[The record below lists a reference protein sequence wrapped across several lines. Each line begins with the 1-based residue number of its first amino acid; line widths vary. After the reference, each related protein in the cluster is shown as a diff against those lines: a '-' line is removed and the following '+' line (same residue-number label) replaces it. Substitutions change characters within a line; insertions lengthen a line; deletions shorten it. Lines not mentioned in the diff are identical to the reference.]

1 MINKEI
7 VKELVN
13 NFIADKDIFLVDT
26 RVSTTNRISVLVNK
40 PSGITI
46 DECAGISRHIE
57 ANLDRDREDYELN
70 VSSPGLNL
78 PFRVRE
84 QYEMSI
90 GRPVEVIDNQGKKT
104 RGILRNVEGEGFEIE
119 LEKTTKVGAKRK
131 SRQKEVNVGRKN
143 KETEEISFNF
153 DEIKTVKEVIRLK

>member
-13 NFIADKDIFLVDT
+13 DFISDRDVFLVDVK
-26 RVSTTNRISVLVNK
+26 VSTTNRITVLINK

-46 DECAGISRHIE
+46 DECAMISRHIE
-57 ANLDRDREDYELN
+57 TNLDRDREDYELN
-70 VSSPGLNL
+70 VSSPGLNT

-84 QYEMSI
+84 QFEMNI

-104 RGILRNVEGEGFEIE
+104 RGILLNVEGEGFEIE
-119 LEKTTKVGAKRK
+119 SEKTIIGKK
-131 SRQKEVNVGRKN
+131 

-153 DEIKTVKEVIRLK
+153 DEIKTVKEVISFK

>member
-1 MINKEI
+1 MINRDI

-13 NFIADKDIFLVDT
+13 DFIDKKAIFLVDVK
-26 RVSTTNRISVLVNK
+26 VSTANRITVLVNK

-46 DECAGISRHIE
+46 DECAMISRHIE
-57 ANLDRDREDYELN
+57 TNLDRNREDYELN
-70 VSSPGLNL
+70 VSSPGLNM

-104 RGILRNVEGEGFEIE
+104 RGTLTKVESERFEIE
-119 LEKTTKVGAKRK
+119 SDKTTIGKK
-131 SRQKEVNVGRKN
+131 KESQ
-143 KETEEISFNF
+143 ELAFNF
-153 DEIKTVKEVIRLK
+153 NEIKTVKEVISFK

>member
-13 NFIADKDIFLVDT
+13 DFISDRDVFLVDVK
-26 RVSTTNRISVLVNK
+26 VSTTNRITVLINK
-40 PSGITI
+40 PSGITV
-46 DECAGISRHIE
+46 DECAMISRHIE
-57 ANLDRDREDYELN
+57 TNLDRDREDYELN
-70 VSSPGLNL
+70 VSSPGLNT

-84 QYEMSI
+84 QFEMNI

-104 RGILRNVEGEGFEIE
+104 RGILLNVEGEGFEIE
-119 LEKTTKVGAKRK
+119 SEKTIIGKK
-131 SRQKEVNVGRKN
+131 

-153 DEIKTVKEVIRLK
+153 DEIKTVKEVISFK

>member
-13 NFIADKDIFLVDT
+13 DFIADRDVFLVDVK
-26 RVSTTNRISVLVNK
+26 VSTTNRITVLVNK

-46 DECAGISRHIE
+46 DECAMISRYIE
-57 ANLDRDREDYELN
+57 TNLDRNREDYELN
-70 VSSPGLNL
+70 VSSPGLNM

-84 QYEMSI
+84 QFEMNI

-104 RGILRNVEGEGFEIE
+104 RGILLNVEGEGFEIE
-119 LEKTTKVGAKRK
+119 SEKPIVGKK
-131 SRQKEVNVGRKN
+131 KG
-143 KETEEISFNF
+143 TEEISFNF
-153 DEIKTVKEVIRLK
+153 DEIKTVKEVISFK

>member
-13 NFIADKDIFLVDT
+13 DFISDRDVFLVDVK
-26 RVSTTNRISVLVNK
+26 VSTTNRITVLVNK

-46 DECAGISRHIE
+46 DECAMISRHIE
-57 ANLDRDREDYELN
+57 TNLDRDREDYELN
-70 VSSPGLNL
+70 VSSPGLNT

-84 QYEMSI
+84 QFEMNI

-104 RGILRNVEGEGFEIE
+104 RGILLNVEGEGFEIE
-119 LEKTTKVGAKRK
+119 SEKTIIGKK
-131 SRQKEVNVGRKN
+131 

-153 DEIKTVKEVIRLK
+153 DEIKTVKEVISFK

>member
-13 NFIADKDIFLVDT
+13 NFIAERDIFLVDVK
-26 RVSTTNRISVLVNK
+26 VSTTNRITILVNK

-46 DECAGISRHIE
+46 DECAMISRHIE
-57 ANLDRDREDYELN
+57 TNLDRNREDYDLN
-70 VSSPGLNL
+70 VSSPGLNM

-104 RGILRNVEGEGFEIE
+104 RGILLSVEGEGFEIE
-119 LEKTTKVGAKRK
+119 SEKTTLGKKKV
-131 SRQKEVNVGRKN
+131 
-143 KETEEISFNF
+143 TEEISFNF
-153 DEIKTVKEVIRLK
+153 DEIKTVKEVISFK